1 MIGFDRNFDP
11 LHPSIA
17 LKRKHPEYS
26 TNHGLPHDIAVVQL
40 SRTVKVTGHYVRT
53 ACIACMPH
61 DDDMF
66 DDADYCYISGW
77 GYTQGTPV
85 SYDEV

>member
-1 MIGFDRNFDP
+1 M
-11 LHPSIA
+11 
-17 LKRKHPEYS
+17 
-26 TNHGLPHDIAVVQL
+26 VQP
-40 SRTVKVTGHYVRT
+40 SRTVKVAGHYVRT
-53 ACIACMPH
+53 AGMPH

-85 SYDEV
+85 SYDEVRCLTVFPTH